1 MRSVT
6 AFVAGAALLILTTT
20 GSAAAQTDHGPL
32 VSGIVSATAVNGE
45 TSPSFSGFAG
55 YRFNRAFG
63 LGVEI
68 TSIRSVEPR
77 FGDDP
82 IVYAP
87 LTGAS
92 TLIYPYPYPRFS
104 DLDGTITVFTTNA
117 RLEIPTVSRRVTP
130 FAIAGGGIANQS
142 YRYTLSYDPRI
153 LAVAG
158 AAAPTGLTI
167 PSRAISSS
175 VVHMVMTLG
184 GGVSLL
190 WTDHLAI
197 DIEARVV
204 ALRGNGDGEL
214 GRFGVGA
221 SYRF

>member
-1 MRSVT
+1 M
-6 AFVAGAALLILTTT
+6 
-20 GSAAAQTDHGPL
+20 
-32 VSGIVSATAVNGE
+32 
-45 TSPSFSGFAG
+45 
-55 YRFNRAFG
+55 
-63 LGVEI
+63 
-68 TSIRSVEPR
+68 
-77 FGDDP
+77 
-82 IVYAP
+82 
-87 LTGAS
+87 
-92 TLIYPYPYPRFS
+92 
-104 DLDGTITVFTTNA
+104 NA
-117 RLEIPTVSRRVTP
+117 RRPSLDI
-130 FAIAGGGIANQS
+130 AIAGGGIANQS

-153 LAVAG
+153 LAG

-167 PSRAISSS
+167 TSRAISSS